1 MTKQVYKKLE
11 IFRGKWIVFLFKIH
25 QVDSFY
31 NFRVVCFDV
40 EKIFGCSY
48 EMDFPSREND
58 IVQDG
63 AYLRPHTSAC
73 SQHFFY
79 LKN

>member
-1 MTKQVYKKLE
+1 MTKQVYKKIKYSGASESYSVEDTPSQFVL
-11 IFRGKWIVFLFKIH
+11 
-25 QVDSFY
+25 
-31 NFRVVCFDV
+31 NFRVVRFDV
-40 EKIFGCSY
+40 EKMFGCSY
-48 EMDFPSREND
+48 QRDFPSREND

-79 LKN
+79 LKK